1 MHKLRGLKIFIS
13 FFATIMLLL
22 SLLIPYVNK
31 DSYYAATV
39 VVAPT
44 STKKNKTVGH
54 KIEGAE
60 YYDEMWDKF
69 RVIAVDNGG
78 GSGEG
83 GGAGDSNASN
93 AGNSGSYNDAGGT
106 FGQAAGVGLGA
117 GNNQN
122 TAGEG
127 AGTNGGS
134 TGSAT
139 ADALRKLKAQIEES
153 RAESLAKVLETAINA
168 SSVAASIA
176 ERESIQ
182 ESIQKRLQ
190 QESIK
195 AKIAQAENQNMN
207 ISPSYVAEATNTYNL
222 DVQTISPTRSNSH
235 NFINL
240 DSDLKP
246 TSEQVYYDIQNPQ
259 KTMES
264 KISEFEP
271 GDFVTETTNKSETTY
286 KEDESIDR
294 PTSES
299 LEETLKETLQ
309 SFDQPIIYE
318 ETSTIVEEE
327 TSSIDETNETG
338 QKETEDISDEEEGKG
353 SKGGQD
359 AEALEDMTG
368 DEGQN
373 ESQGNADNKGQFQ
386 LETKG
391 EYAGKKIFELKQN
404 GNFGFNPEHLSVTN
418 LNSFMSGVIFLLL
431 MLGALIFVFNTKDKS
446 NSNYF

>member
-1 MHKLRGLKIFIS
+1 
-13 FFATIMLLL
+13 MLLL
-22 SLLIPYVNK
+22 SLLIPYANK
-31 DSYYAATV
+31 DSYYAATI

-83 GGAGDSNASN
+83 GGTGDSNASN

-122 TAGEG
+122 TSGEG

-134 TGSAT
+134 TGSVT

-153 RAESLAKVLETAINA
+153 RAESIAKVLETAINA

-195 AKIAQAENQNMN
+195 AKIAQAETQ
-207 ISPSYVAEATNTYNL
+207 SLKAAPVYVEEVANNYNL
-222 DVQTISPTRSNSH
+222 DQVTVSPTNGERH

-240 DSDLKP
+240 DNDIKP
-246 TSEQVYYDIQNPQ
+246 TSEKTYYDIDNQ
-259 KTMES
+259 KKTIES
-264 KISEFEP
+264 KVSDVEP
-271 GDFVTETTNKSETTY
+271 GDFVNVTTVKNETTY
-286 KEDESIDR
+286 KEDETIDK

-299 LEETLKETLQ
+299 SEETFKETLE
-309 SFDQPIIYE
+309 SHDQPIVYE
-318 ETSTIVEEE
+318 ETSTVVEEE
-327 TSSIDETNETG
+327 TSAIDETKETG
-338 QKETEDISDEEEGKG
+338 QKETDDISDEEEGKG
-353 SKGGQD
+353 SKGGKD

-368 DEGQN
+368 DAGQN
-373 ESQGNADNKGQFQ
+373 ESQGNAENKGQYQ

-391 EYAGKKIFELKQN
+391 EHAGKKIFELKQN
-404 GNFGFNPEHLSVTN
+404 GNFGFNPEHLSVSN
-418 LNSFMSGVIFLLL
+418 LNSFMSGVLFLLL
-431 MLGALIFVFNTKDKS
+431 MLGALIFVFNTKDKIKKDK
-446 NSNYF
+446 YF